1 MNEVKMDGLSDL
13 YKLMQELPGKVEG
26 NIMRGAL
33 RAGQTV
39 IKNAIQAKTPQKSGA
54 LRNSV
59 RIRFRPK
66 SQKKGY
72 VRMQVVVGD
81 KKAWYS
87 HLIEYG
93 TASFYTG
100 QGKTIGK
107 PYIIRAKDS
116 KGNELGVGLKRRA
129 LKIGATMVDQVTHPG
144 IRPQPFVRPAFDES
158 QAAALNAVVQYIK
171 TRIPKEFKK
180 AGK

>member
-1 MNEVKMDGLSDL
+1 MAETRIDGLSDL
-13 YKLMQELPGKVEG
+13 YKLMQELPAKIEG
-26 NIMRGAL
+26 NVVRGAL

-39 IKNAIQAKTPQKSGA
+39 VMNAIIAKTPKDSGD
-54 LRNSV
+54 LQNSI
-59 RIRFRPK
+59 RIRFRSK
-66 SQKKGY
+66 SQKFGY
-72 VRMQVVVGD
+72 VRMQVVVGN

-93 TASFYTG
+93 TASFYRG
-100 QGKTIGK
+100 KGKTVGK

-116 KGNELGVGLKRRA
+116 KGKQLSVGLKRRA

-144 IRPQPFVRPAFDES
+144 IRPKPFVRPAFDES
-158 QAAALNAVVQYIK
+158 QGAALNAVVQYMR

-180 AGK
+180 ARK

>member
-1 MNEVKMDGLSDL
+1 MAETRIDGLSDL

-26 NIMRGAL
+26 NIVRGAL

-39 IKNAIQAKTPQKSGA
+39 IKNAIQAKAPQKSGA

-59 RIRFRPK
+59 RIRFKSK

-100 QGKTIGK
+100 KGKSIGR

-116 KGNELGVGLKRRA
+116 KGNELGTGLKRRA

-144 IRPQPFVRPAFDES
+144 IKPKPFVRPAFDES
-158 QAAALNAVVQYIK
+158 QGAALEAVIAYMRN
-171 TRIPKEFKK
+171 RIPKEFKK
-180 AGK
+180 ARK

>member
-1 MNEVKMDGLSDL
+1 MAETRIDGLSDL

-26 NIMRGAL
+26 NIVRGAL

-39 IKNAIQAKTPQKSGA
+39 IMNAIRENAPKDSGD
-54 LRNSV
+54 LRDSI

-72 VRMQVVVGD
+72 VRMHVVVGN

-93 TASFYTG
+93 TASFYE
-100 QGKTIGK
+100 GKGKSVRK

-116 KGNELGVGLKRRA
+116 SGAELGTGLKRRA
-129 LKIGATMVDQVTHPG
+129 LKIGATMVDQVMHPG
-144 IRPQPFVRPAFDES
+144 IKPKPFVRPAYDES
-158 QAAALNAVVQYIK
+158 QDAALKAVAAYMRN
-171 TRIPKEFKK
+171 RIPKEFKK